1 MSPHALAQEYLNRS
15 EDHLWAIVS
24 NGLLLRMLR
33 DNASLTRAAY
43 LEFDLAAIF
52 DGEAYSD
59 FVMLWMVC
67 HRSRFEGDPPEKCL
81 LEQWSTEAAAAG
93 TRALD
98 RLRVG
103 VENAIVSLGE
113 GFLAARQNA
122 ALRQR
127 IRSGALEGDEFLR
140 QLLRIV
146 YRMLFL
152 LVAESKDLV
161 LDPAADETARI
172 RYRRFYSVD
181 RLRFL
186 AQGRRGT
193 AHGDLWRGLIITMK
207 ALDARHPGIPE
218 LGLVPLGSFL
228 WSPDSVPDL
237 VDASIENRHLL
248 AAVRHL
254 TLVRDA
260 EAKAYRAVDYRN
272 LGPREL
278 GSVFESLLELHPEMN
293 VEARSFVLASARGNE
308 RKTSGS
314 FYTPSALIERLL
326 DEALDP
332 ILDEAEGSADP
343 EKSLLDLRVL
353 DPACGSGHF
362 LVEAAHRIAGR
373 LATHRAGGVEPAPAE
388 LQAAL
393 RDVVG
398 RCLYGIDINPMAVEL
413 CKVSLW
419 LVANTPGRPLG
430 FIDHHIVCGN
440 SLLGTTPALLENGLP
455 NEAFKA
461 LTGDDKKRVNELRK
475 TNRAERKQ
483 RDQGLLP
490 LGWSPRDDVAALAKE
505 MEILDSRAGET
516 AVDEAVKKELHG
528 HIQRSDTY
536 MRSKLVADAWCAAF
550 VNPKKQGEPV
560 ITDSTVRAIGE
571 GHEVG
576 RDVVKRVQQLADH
589 YKFLHL
595 HLVFPDV
602 EERGGFDAVLG
613 NPPWE
618 KVKLL
623 QKEWFAAREPEI
635 AAARNKAARLK
646 LIEQLRHNDPA
657 LYEAFQAATR
667 QAEGISSTIR
677 NSSRYPLCGR
687 GDVNTYAV
695 FAELMRNSVADTGRT
710 GMIVPSG
717 IATDFTYR
725 QFFSDLV
732 DKRSLASLYDFENRQ
747 KIFPGIDS
755 RIKFCLLTL
764 GGAEVMSAQARF
776 AFFLQRPEEAA
787 DPDRAFPM
795 SREDFALFNP
805 NTRTCPVFRTRKD
818 METARKMYERAGV
831 VWRETRDGKPKSNPW
846 GVSFSTMFHMS
857 NDSSLFRTRD
867 HMEEDGWEIRGNSF
881 VKGEEVYLP
890 LYEAKLFH
898 QYDHRFATFEGASP
912 KEIRT
917 GKARPMTPEEK
928 ADPGAVSLPRY
939 WIPRREVKQR
949 SVAHFDTSTLRHFD
963 TSTLR
968 HAGTLGAKL
977 ALRQVT
983 NSTNER
989 TSILSMIPIVGLGH
1003 SGAIISVGGWPSET
1017 SRDQRISEP
1026 RSSRSSPGSR

>member
-1 MSPHALAQEYLNRS
+1 MSPHALAQEYLNRF

-186 AQGRRGT
+186 AQSRRGT
-193 AHGDLWRGLIITMK
+193 AHGDLWRGLMVTMK

-237 VDASIENRHLL
+237 VDASIEHRHLL

-260 EAKAYRAVDYRN
+260 EAKVYRAVDYRN

-293 VEARSFVLASARGNE
+293 VEARSFVLASVRGNE

-343 EKSLLDLRVL
+343 ENSLLDLRVL

-373 LATHRAGGVEPAPAE
+373 LASHRTGRGRTVTRRSPGGVA
-388 LQAAL
+388 
-393 RDVVG
+393 R
-398 RCLYGIDINPMAVEL
+398 
-413 CKVSLW
+413 
-419 LVANTPGRPLG
+419 
-430 FIDHHIVCGN
+430 
-440 SLLGTTPALLENGLP
+440 
-455 NEAFKA
+455 
-461 LTGDDKKRVNELRK
+461 
-475 TNRAERKQ
+475 
-483 RDQGLLP
+483 
-490 LGWSPRDDVAALAKE
+490 
-505 MEILDSRAGET
+505 
-516 AVDEAVKKELHG
+516 
-528 HIQRSDTY
+528 
-536 MRSKLVADAWCAAF
+536 
-550 VNPKKQGEPV
+550 
-560 ITDSTVRAIGE
+560 
-571 GHEVG
+571 
-576 RDVVKRVQQLADH
+576 
-589 YKFLHL
+589 
-595 HLVFPDV
+595 
-602 EERGGFDAVLG
+602 RGGPVPVRD
-613 NPPWE
+613 
-618 KVKLL
+618 
-623 QKEWFAAREPEI
+623 
-635 AAARNKAARLK
+635 
-646 LIEQLRHNDPA
+646 RHQPH
-657 LYEAFQAATR
+657 
-667 QAEGISSTIR
+667 
-677 NSSRYPLCGR
+677 
-687 GDVNTYAV
+687 
-695 FAELMRNSVADTGRT
+695 
-710 GMIVPSG
+710 
-717 IATDFTYR
+717 
-725 QFFSDLV
+725 
-732 DKRSLASLYDFENRQ
+732 
-747 KIFPGIDS
+747 
-755 RIKFCLLTL
+755 
-764 GGAEVMSAQARF
+764 GG
-776 AFFLQRPEEAA
+776 
-787 DPDRAFPM
+787 
-795 SREDFALFNP
+795 
-805 NTRTCPVFRTRKD
+805 
-818 METARKMYERAGV
+818 
-831 VWRETRDGKPKSNPW
+831 
-846 GVSFSTMFHMS
+846 
-857 NDSSLFRTRD
+857 
-867 HMEEDGWEIRGNSF
+867 
-881 VKGEEVYLP
+881 
-890 LYEAKLFH
+890 
-898 QYDHRFATFEGASP
+898 
-912 KEIRT
+912 
-917 GKARPMTPEEK
+917 
-928 ADPGAVSLPRY
+928 
-939 WIPRREVKQR
+939 
-949 SVAHFDTSTLRHFD
+949 
-963 TSTLR
+963 
-968 HAGTLGAKL
+968 
-977 ALRQVT
+977 
-983 NSTNER
+983 
-989 TSILSMIPIVGLGH
+989 
-1003 SGAIISVGGWPSET
+1003 
-1017 SRDQRISEP
+1017 
-1026 RSSRSSPGSR
+1026 